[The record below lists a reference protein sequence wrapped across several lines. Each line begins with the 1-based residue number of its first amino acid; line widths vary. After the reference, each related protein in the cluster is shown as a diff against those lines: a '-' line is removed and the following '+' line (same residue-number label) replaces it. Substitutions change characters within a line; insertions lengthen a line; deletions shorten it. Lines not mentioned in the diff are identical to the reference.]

1 MPIFYIILLMYLNSG
16 HGATFVIT
24 YYKDFGQTFINNDDF
39 LSIVGSLS
47 SLFNAAGRL
56 FWGRLIDKISFK
68 VNFVNFI
75 FNLLITFKNLKFLV
89 MLFDFNDNSN
99 ITRFDNIGA

>member
-1 MPIFYIILLMYLNSG
+1 MQQIIKMPIFYIILLMYLNSG

-24 YYKDFGQTFINNDDF
+24 FYKDFGQTFIYNDDF

-47 SLFNAAGRL
+47 SLFNASGRL

-68 VNFVNFI
+68 VNFS
-75 FNLLITFKNLKFLV
+75 NLYFHILI
-89 MLFDFNDNSN
+89 
-99 ITRFDNIGA
+99 